1 MNFYDNLW
9 KITILLL
16 LLYIIYIIY
25 EVQIEIKEKLLP
37 EKINKNIVYKTF
49 NDNDN
54 DNENL
59 REEILDFE
67 YENEN
72 ENEHDLQSISD
83 ISIQSMNSEDLKT
96 KNVKEL
102 KSFAKSLNINTSK
115 KKKDDII
122 TDILFYC
129 NK

>member
-54 DNENL
+54 ENL
-59 REEILDFE
+59 REEILDFD
-67 YENEN
+67 YEN

-83 ISIQSMNSEDLKT
+83 ISIQSINSEDLKT

>member
-25 EVQIEIKEKLLP
+25 EVQIEIKEKFLP
-37 EKINKNIVYKTF
+37 EKINKNIVYKNF
-49 NDNDN
+49 NDNE
-54 DNENL
+54 NENL

-67 YENEN
+67 YENEHEN

-83 ISIQSMNSEDLKT
+83 ISIQSINSEDLKT